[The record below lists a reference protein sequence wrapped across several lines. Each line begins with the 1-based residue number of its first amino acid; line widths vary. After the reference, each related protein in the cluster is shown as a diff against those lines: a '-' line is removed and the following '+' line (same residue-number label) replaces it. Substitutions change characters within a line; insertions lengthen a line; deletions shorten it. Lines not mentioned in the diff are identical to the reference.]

1 MKVAIFAGWSGS
13 GKTTLVERVIPAL
26 KARGQRVSVIK
37 HAHHNFDVDKPGKDT
52 WRHREAGAFEVIGV
66 SDRRFAL
73 MQEFEQPITSDEGP
87 DLAALIA
94 RLDARADWVLVEGF
108 KQSPVP
114 KIEVWRAVPDGEPA
128 RPLRFAG
135 DAAVLAIATDAPQRL
150 PAGAPPALDINR
162 PEAVAQWLLD
172 HADRFEWQGSL

>member
-1 MKVAIFAGWSGS
+1 MKVAVFAGWSGS

-26 KARGQRVSVIK
+26 KALGQRVSVIK
-37 HAHHNFDVDKPGKDT
+37 HAHHGFDVDKPGKDT

-73 MQEFEQPITSDEGP
+73 MQEFEQPGEP
-87 DLAALIA
+87 DLARLIA

-108 KQSPVP
+108 KQSPVS
-114 KIEVWRAVPDGEPA
+114 KIEVWRPSAVEGEPA
-128 RPLRFAG
+128 RPLRFAD
-135 DAAVLAIATDAPQRL
+135 DATVLAIATDAPGLL

-162 PEAVAQWLLD
+162 PEAVAQWLID
-172 HADRFEWQGSL
+172 HAGRFAWPEGASV